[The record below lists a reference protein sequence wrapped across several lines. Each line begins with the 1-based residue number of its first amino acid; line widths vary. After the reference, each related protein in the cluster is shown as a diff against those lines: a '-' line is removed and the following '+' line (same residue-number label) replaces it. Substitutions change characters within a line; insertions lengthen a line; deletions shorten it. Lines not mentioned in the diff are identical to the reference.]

1 MSHDCHPLACE
12 ECARDLALLTRCRTC
27 DGAGY
32 VEVEH
37 HLYGRPDCP
46 EPTEPVQCPECG
58 GGS

>member
-12 ECARDLALLTRCRTC
+12 ECSRDLAQLTRCRTC

-37 HLYGRPDCP
+37 HMYGRRDCP
-46 EPTEPVQCPECG
+46 EPTEPAPCPECRG
-58 GGS
+58 VA